1 MNMKLKIVLFDEY
14 MLALEGIYDSIK
26 KIHDFQIVG
35 TFSKK
40 EELLACL
47 KKNPVDIIVM
57 NLMLKSS
64 EELEAVKDIQAI
76 QKDIKII
83 MLMDQQEEL
92 IYNRALEMGVKALL
106 PKDTSYSELIS
117 DIISVGKGNDIVPD
131 FLMKENVK
139 AVLSEIE
146 TQVLELMANEYTN
159 EEIAKELYISRRTV
173 ESHVTNIFQKL
184 GVNSRIGAVRE
195 AIRLKLVQ

>member
-1 MNMKLKIVLFDEY
+1 MKLKIVLFDAY
-14 MLALEGIYDSIK
+14 TLALEGIHDSIR
-26 KIHDFQIVG
+26 KIHDFEIVG
-35 TFSKK
+35 TFSKQ
-40 EELLACL
+40 EDLLACL
-47 KKNPVDIIVM
+47 KKNPVDVIVL

-64 EELEAVKDIQAI
+64 AELEAVEEIQSI
-76 QKDIKII
+76 QKDVKII
-83 MLMDQQEEL
+83 MLMDQRDEL
-92 IYNRALEMGVKALL
+92 IYNRALQMGVKALL

-117 DIISVGKGNDIVPD
+117 DIVSVGKGNDIVPD
-131 FLMKENVK
+131 FLMRENVK

-159 EEIAKELYISRRTV
+159 EEIAKELYMSRRTV
-173 ESHVTNIFQKL
+173 ESNVTNIFQKL

>member
-1 MNMKLKIVLFDEY
+1 
-14 MLALEGIYDSIK
+14 
-26 KIHDFQIVG
+26 
-35 TFSKK
+35 
-40 EELLACL
+40 
-47 KKNPVDIIVM
+47 M

-64 EELEAVKDIQAI
+64 EELETVEEIKSV

-83 MLMDQQEEL
+83 MLVDQQEEM

-131 FLMKENVK
+131 LLMKENVK

>member
-1 MNMKLKIVLFDEY
+1 MKLKIVLFDAY
-14 MLALEGIYDSIK
+14 TLALEGIHDSIR
-26 KIHDFQIVG
+26 KIHDFEIVG
-35 TFSKK
+35 TFSKQ
-40 EELLACL
+40 EDLLACL
-47 KKNPVDIIVM
+47 KKNPVDVIVL

-64 EELEAVKDIQAI
+64 AELEAVEEIQSI
-76 QKDIKII
+76 QKDVKII
-83 MLMDQQEEL
+83 MLMDQRDEL
-92 IYNRALEMGVKALL
+92 IYNRALQMGVKALL

-117 DIISVGKGNDIVPD
+117 DIVSVGKGNDIVPD
-131 FLMKENVK
+131 FLMRENVK

-159 EEIAKELYISRRTV
+159 EEIAKELYMSRRTV

>member
-1 MNMKLKIVLFDEY
+1 MKLKIVLFDEY

>member
-1 MNMKLKIVLFDEY
+1 
-14 MLALEGIYDSIK
+14 
-26 KIHDFQIVG
+26 
-35 TFSKK
+35 
-40 EELLACL
+40 L
-47 KKNPVDIIVM
+47 KKNPVDVIVL

-64 EELEAVKDIQAI
+64 AELEAVEEIQSI
-76 QKDIKII
+76 QKDVKII
-83 MLMDQQEEL
+83 MLMDQRDEL
-92 IYNRALEMGVKALL
+92 IYNRALQMGVKALL

-117 DIISVGKGNDIVPD
+117 DIVSVGKGNDIVPD
-131 FLMKENVK
+131 FLMRENVK

-159 EEIAKELYISRRTV
+159 EEIAKELYMSRRTV